1 MKENIPK
8 NKTLAKTVENG
19 IIIQNIPEI
28 QFEGSLLIV
37 NGRGIVIK
45 YYMLYLQK
53 TKSFLILK

>member
-1 MKENIPK
+1 MKENIYI